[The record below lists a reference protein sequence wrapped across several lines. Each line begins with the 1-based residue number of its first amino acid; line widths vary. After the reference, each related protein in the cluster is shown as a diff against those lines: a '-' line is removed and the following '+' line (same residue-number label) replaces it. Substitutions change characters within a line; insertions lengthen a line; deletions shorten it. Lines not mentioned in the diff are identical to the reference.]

1 VPWPNGK
8 RSAPAMAAEQLI
20 AAVVDALQALDA
32 AGIDVDL
39 DHGAVVLDTGFIV
52 RGPRNRWVW
61 REKVDLRGQ

>member
-1 VPWPNGK
+1 
-8 RSAPAMAAEQLI
+8 MAAEQLI